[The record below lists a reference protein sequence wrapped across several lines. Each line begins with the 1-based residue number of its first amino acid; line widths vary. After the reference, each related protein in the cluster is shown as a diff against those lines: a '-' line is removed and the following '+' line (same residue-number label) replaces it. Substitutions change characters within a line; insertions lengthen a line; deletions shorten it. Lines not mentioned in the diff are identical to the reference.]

1 MMHRHA
7 AALPLQL
14 VGAAG
19 LVVVVLTHVCEAHHL
34 FPSMGWG
41 LRHSAGHY
49 LDLTSAFLGLTLLP
63 AGFLIWKLGNR
74 NQDTSA

>member
-34 FPSMGWG
+34 FPSMG
-41 LRHSAGHY
+41 
-49 LDLTSAFLGLTLLP
+49 
-63 AGFLIWKLGNR
+63 
-74 NQDTSA
+74 